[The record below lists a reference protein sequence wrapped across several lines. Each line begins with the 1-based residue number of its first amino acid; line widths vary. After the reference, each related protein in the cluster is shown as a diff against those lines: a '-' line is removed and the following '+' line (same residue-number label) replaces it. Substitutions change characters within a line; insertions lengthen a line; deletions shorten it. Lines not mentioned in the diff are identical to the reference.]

1 MIKLLHAKIRFLEQK
16 HVKQQKRVEKREYVI
31 KILHEECARY
41 RKAEQDLGEEL
52 KSWKG
57 LHGGAMRWVVGL
69 RTRVRALERERGE
82 AGELCEEVT

>member
-52 KSWKG
+52 LS
-57 LHGGAMRWVVGL
+57 
-69 RTRVRALERERGE
+69 
-82 AGELCEEVT
+82 